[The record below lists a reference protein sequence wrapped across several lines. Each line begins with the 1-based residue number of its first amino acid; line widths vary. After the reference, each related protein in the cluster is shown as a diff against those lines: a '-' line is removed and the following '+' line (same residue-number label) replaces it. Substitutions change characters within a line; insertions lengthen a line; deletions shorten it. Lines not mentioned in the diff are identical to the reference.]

1 METKAARLHNYGGTD
16 AIEVEDANIPEPNA
30 GEVVI
35 RVRDAG
41 VNPIDWKIADG
52 YLEDVLPVSF
62 PFTLGTDV
70 AGVVEATGPGVS
82 ELSKGDEVY
91 GQAGVTAGG
100 TGAFARFAVTT
111 PKTLARK
118 PTTIDFVKAASLP
131 LAGVS
136 ALQALT
142 EHLDLRAGQKILI
155 HGGAGGIGSIAIQ
168 IAKNIGAEVA
178 TTCSK
183 EDMDFVRDLGAD
195 KAIDYKAHKFEDI
208 LSSLDAVFD
217 TVGGDTY
224 ERSFKVLKKGGQIVS
239 MLESPRD
246 DLVNQYGVT
255 AMYQQTRVTTARL
268 NRLTV
273 LVDSGAIKTH
283 VSKVYPLDEAAEAL
297 RELKENS
304 PKGKVA
310 IAVGGR

>member
-1 METKAARLHNYGGTD
+1 METKAARLHNYGGAD
-16 AIEVEDANIPEPNA
+16 AIEVEEADIPEPKA

-52 YLEDVLPVSF
+52 YLKDVMPLRFPV
-62 PFTLGTDV
+62 TLGTDV
-70 AGVVEATGPGVS
+70 AGVVEAAGPGVK
-82 ELSKGDEVY
+82 EFKRGDEVF
-91 GQAGVTAGG
+91 GQAGITNGG
-100 TGAFARFAVTT
+100 SGSFAEYAVAT
-111 PKTLARK
+111 PKTLALK
-118 PTTIDFVKAASLP
+118 PNTVDFVKAASLP

-136 ALQALT
+136 ALQAIT
-142 EHLDLRAGQKILI
+142 EHLDVRAGQKILI

-178 TTCSK
+178 STCSK
-183 EDMDFVRDLGAD
+183 EDISFVRDLGAD
-195 KAIDYKAHKFEDI
+195 KAIDYRSQKFEEI
-208 LSSLDAVFD
+208 LNNLNAVFD

-224 ERSFKVLKKGGQIVS
+224 ERSFQVLKKGGRIVS

-255 AMYQQTRVTTARL
+255 AMYQQTHVTTPRL
-268 NRLTV
+268 RRLAA

-283 VSKVYPLDEAAEAL
+283 VSKVYPLDATAEAL
-297 RELKENS
+297 RDLKEHS